1 MPVPEFV
8 DRIKNP
14 DNYPSI
20 KNEDGSFS
28 THRMAAE
35 VDDNG
40 NWYVFPTIVQM
51 PNGGLF
57 QFKDNRTAMQYNLK
71 NNNYIPMPNKKRALE
86 YAEGGYKQGTPLE
99 TK

>member
-14 DNYPSI
+14 DKYPNI
-20 KNEDGSFS
+20 KNKDGSFS
-28 THRMAAE
+28 THKMAAE

-51 PNGGLF
+51 PSGDLY
-57 QFKDNRTAMQYNLK
+57 QFKDNRLAMQYNLR
-71 NNNYIPMPNKKRALE
+71 NNNYIPMPNKERALK